1 MSKETILNATRR
13 DVIGKQVKAMRREG
27 KLPAVVYGKQVTPF
41 PITLDLKDAT
51 LLLRGVASS
60 HLIKLVVDGNPFTVL
75 VRDKQYH
82 TLKNHLMHV
91 DFQAVSMDEKL
102 TTKVPVRFVGTAPV
116 IKEHD
121 AMLMTE
127 LAELEVEAFPRDLPD
142 YIEVDIT
149 VLAELGDNITVG
161 QLSLGDKV
169 DIRHEAAEVIVL
181 AISAAAEE
189 ITEEPGAGV
198 AEPEVIT
205 KGKQEEED

>member
-1 MSKETILNATRR
+1 
-13 DVIGKQVKAMRREG
+13 
-27 KLPAVVYGKQVTPF
+27 
-41 PITLDLKDAT
+41 
-51 LLLRGVASS
+51 
-60 HLIKLVVDGNPFTVL
+60 
-75 VRDKQYH
+75 
-82 TLKNHLMHV
+82 MHV